1 MKSTS
6 NIKPNDYT
14 FERYPLGGYILWLRE
29 NFHEVTTEDEFGNEQ
44 TNWVYDEYTILMPSP
59 LSDSFIEQHFS
70 EYITEARQKEAN
82 DADRRLSAIES
93 AIIDLAEIVG
103 GASNG

>member
-6 NIKPNDYT
+6 TIKQPDFT
-14 FERYPLGGYILWLRE
+14 FERYPRGGYILWLRE
-29 NFHEVTTEDEFGNEQ
+29 NFHEVTTEDEQGEPV
-44 TNWVYDEYTILMPSP
+44 TNWVYDEYTLLMSEP
-59 LSDSFIEQHFS
+59 LSDNFIEQHFS

-82 DADRRLSAIES
+82 NADRRLTAIES
-93 AIIDLAEIVG
+93 AIIDLAEIMG

>member
-6 NIKPNDYT
+6 TIKQPDFT
-14 FERYPLGGYILWLRE
+14 FERYPRGGYILWLRE
-29 NFHEVTTEDEFGNEQ
+29 NFHEVTTEDEQGEPV
-44 TNWVYDEYTILMPSP
+44 TSWVYDEYTLLMPNE
-59 LSDSFIEQHFS
+59 LSDSFIEQHFN

-82 DADRRLSAIES
+82 GADKRLTAIES

>member
-6 NIKPNDYT
+6 TIKQPDFT
-14 FERYPLGGYILWLRE
+14 FERYPRGGYILWLRE
-29 NFHEVTTEDEFGNEQ
+29 NFHEVTIEGESS
-44 TNWVYDEYTILMPSP
+44 WVYDEYTLLMPNE

-82 DADRRLSAIES
+82 DADNRLTAIEA

>member
-6 NIKPNDYT
+6 TIKQPDFT
-14 FERYPLGGYILWLRE
+14 FERYPRGGYILWLRE

-44 TNWVYDEYTILMPSP
+44 TNWVYDEYTLLMPNE
-59 LSDSFIEQHFS
+59 LSDSFIEQHFD

-82 DADRRLSAIES
+82 DADRRLTAIES
-93 AIIDLAEIVG
+93 V
-103 GASNG
+103 ST

>member
-6 NIKPNDYT
+6 TIKQPDFT
-14 FERYPLGGYILWLRE
+14 FERYPRGGYILWLRE
-29 NFHEVTTEDEFGNEQ
+29 NFHEVETEDEQGELV
-44 TNWVYDEYTILMPSP
+44 TNWVYDEYTILMSEL

-70 EYITEARQKEAN
+70 EYITEARQKEVN
-82 DADRRLSAIES
+82 DADKRLTAIEA

>member
-1 MKSTS
+1 MRATSTV
-6 NIKPNDYT
+6 KQPDFT
-14 FERYPLGGYILWLRE
+14 FERYPRGGYILWLRE
-29 NFHEVTTEDEFGNEQ
+29 NFHETETEDGTFW
-44 TNWVYDEYTILMPSP
+44 TYDEYKVLMSDP

-70 EYITEARQKEAN
+70 EYITEARRKEAN
-82 DADRRLSAIES
+82 DAGKRLTAIEA